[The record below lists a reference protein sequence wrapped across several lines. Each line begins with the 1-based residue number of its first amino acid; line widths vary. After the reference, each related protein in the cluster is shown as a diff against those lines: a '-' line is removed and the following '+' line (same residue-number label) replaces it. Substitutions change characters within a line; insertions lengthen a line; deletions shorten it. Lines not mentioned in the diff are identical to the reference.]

1 MTDVS
6 PIKRKLAEACSH
18 IDTGFGV
25 WLHIYDL
32 GPVSKWMI
40 NSWSSKQSGLGVFH
54 CGVEVLGVEWSFQA
68 MLDCET
74 EEMTGV
80 MCHTPKSNPRHVYRE
95 SVCLGDSPLCANE
108 ICKVLSRL
116 ERDWPAMSYHFL
128 THNCTDFA
136 EALSSALRVP
146 TPYPSWTHGI
156 AKGLLGSDKEN
167 KENRPDASPW
177 WLPNALA
184 ATCCSQSC
192 VIGDCSD
199 GHGKAMSSHASSSSV
214 SSSSSVR
221 WA

>member
-6 PIKRKLAEACSH
+6 PIKKKLAEACSH
-18 IDTGFGV
+18 VNTGFDV

-32 GPVSKWMI
+32 GPLSKWMI
-40 NSWSSKQSGLGVFH
+40 NSWSSKQSGLGMFH

-80 MCHTPKSNPRHVYRE
+80 MCHTPKSHPRHVYRE
-95 SVCLGDSPLCANE
+95 SVWLGDSPLCANE
-108 ICKVLSRL
+108 ICKLLARL

-128 THNCTDFA
+128 RHNCTDFA
-136 EALSSALRVP
+136 EALSSALNVP

-167 KENRPDASPW
+167 RENTPDASPW

-184 ATCCSQSC
+184 AACCSQSC
-192 VIGDCSD
+192 VSGCTD
-199 GHGKAMSSHASSSSV
+199 GHAKAMSSHASSSSA
-214 SSSSSVR
+214 SSSSSGGR
-221 WA
+221 P